1 MADENVLITG
11 ASSGIGLELSRLFA
25 AAGSDLVLVARRED
39 KLNEL
44 ADELRAD
51 HDVTVRVLP
60 ADLSQPAAAVA
71 IYEVLHGTG
80 IDVDILVNNAGF
92 GARGPVAELS
102 IARQMQMM
110 QLNMTTLV
118 ELTRRLLP
126 GMIHRDWGGIL
137 NIASTAAFQPGPYMA
152 VYYASKAFVLSF
164 TEGLAGELAETSV
177 NVTCLAPGPV
187 ATGFGAIAGVDESLL
202 FKAGVLDAGK
212 VAWAGYRGL
221 RRGKVLVVPGLRNKF
236 IVAATRVVP
245 RAWVRKAVATIQRP
259 RPSTTESEGS
269 DQ

>member
-11 ASSGIGLELSRLFA
+11 ASSGIGLELARLFA

-39 KLNEL
+39 KLGEL

-71 IYEVLHGTG
+71 IYEVLTG
-80 IDVDILVNNAGF
+80 AGVDIDILVNNAGF
-92 GARGPVAELS
+92 GARGTVAQLS
-102 IARQMQMM
+102 IARQLQMM
-110 QLNMTTLV
+110 QLNMGTLV

-126 GMIHRDWGGIL
+126 GMIRRGWGGIL
-137 NIASTAAFQPGPYMA
+137 NVGSTASFQPGPYMA

-164 TEGLAGELAETSV
+164 TEGLAGELADTEIT
-177 NVTCLAPGPV
+177 VTCLAPGPV
-187 ATGFGAIAGVDESLL
+187 DTGFGAVAGVEDTVL
-202 FKAGVLDAGK
+202 FKVGVLDASK

-221 RRGKVLVVPGLRNKF
+221 RRGKTLVIPGLRNK
-236 IVAATRVVP
+236 ITVSAVRVLP
-245 RAWVRKAVATIQRP
+245 RSWVRKMVAALQKQ
-259 RPSTTESEGS
+259 S
-269 DQ
+269 